1 MIHRAPFGS
10 LERFIAILLENTAGN
25 LPLWLIPEQAII
37 LSISDKYEKYTKKVL
52 NLLEINEIRALLD
65 DRSET
70 MGRKIRD
77 AEMKKTPYMIIVG
90 ENEEKE
96 DCISVRKHGGEDLG
110 KMSVDN
116 FIKLINTSINKILNN

>member
-1 MIHRAPFGS
+1 

-25 LPLWLIPEQAII
+25 LPLWLIPEQVII

-65 DRSET
+65 DRNET

-77 AEMKKTPYMIIVG
+77 AEMKKTPYMIIIG
-90 ENEEKE
+90 EHEEKE
-96 DCISVRKHGGEDLG
+96 NCISLRKHGGEDLG
-110 KMSVDN
+110 KMNVDE
-116 FIKLINTSINKILNN
+116 FIKEIKDSIKKIFNN

>member
-1 MIHRAPFGS
+1 MRT
-10 LERFIAILLENTAGN
+10 TAGN
-25 LPLWLIPEQAII
+25 LPIWLIPEQVAI

-77 AEMKKTPYMIIVG
+77 AEMKIPFMLIVG
-90 ENEEKE
+90 EREAAEGKV
-96 DCISVRKHGGEDLG
+96 SVRRHGGEDLG
-110 KMSVDN
+110 SMSLQEFDLTQ
-116 FIKLINTSINKILNN
+116 IKDSIKKNI

>member
-25 LPLWLIPEQAII
+25 LPIWLIPEQVAI

-65 DRSET
+65 NRSET
-70 MGRKIRD
+70 MGR
-77 AEMKKTPYMIIVG
+77 
-90 ENEEKE
+90 N
-96 DCISVRKHGGEDLG
+96 
-110 KMSVDN
+110 
-116 FIKLINTSINKILNN
+116 

>member
-1 MIHRAPFGS
+1 MRT
-10 LERFIAILLENTAGN
+10 TAGN
-25 LPLWLIPEQAII
+25 LPIWLIPEQVAI

-77 AEMKKTPYMIIVG
+77 AEMKKT
-90 ENEEKE
+90 
-96 DCISVRKHGGEDLG
+96 SL
-110 KMSVDN
+110 SSDN
-116 FIKLINTSINKILNN
+116 RRE